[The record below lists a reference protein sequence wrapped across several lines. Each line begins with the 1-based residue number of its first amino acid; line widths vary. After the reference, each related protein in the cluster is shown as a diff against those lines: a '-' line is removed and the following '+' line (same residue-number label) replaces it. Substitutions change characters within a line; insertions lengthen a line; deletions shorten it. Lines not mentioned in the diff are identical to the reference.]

1 MFLFVALNLGV
12 LLQYIEAKERAGEP
26 IVADCVRGAA
36 EYVTK
41 IFKVRS

>member
-1 MFLFVALNLGV
+1 MLACTW
-12 LLQYIEAKERAGEP
+12 LQYLETKERAGET

-41 IFKVRS
+41 IFKVEDKEA